1 MIRHQPDDCTR
12 RQLTGQSGT
21 LSARAYNRTQS
32 CRKDMKPKKL
42 SLWSGWLALLMLQP
56 FGLSAEPAFWYR
68 WQSVKTGKYICKQTG
83 PGPGWVKHSGPYL
96 DGGCR
101 VLKQPPPEKA
111 QSAAQSAFTLAAAEM
126 LSMPYGRYCATA
138 QHKHH

>member
-1 MIRHQPDDCTR
+1 
-12 RQLTGQSGT
+12 
-21 LSARAYNRTQS
+21 
-32 CRKDMKPKKL
+32 MKRKKL
-42 SLWSGWLALLMLQP
+42 CLRPGFLVLLLALLPMLK
-56 FGLSAEPAFWYR
+56 LSAEPAFWYR
-68 WQSVKTGKYICKQTG
+68 WQSVKTGKYICKQTE